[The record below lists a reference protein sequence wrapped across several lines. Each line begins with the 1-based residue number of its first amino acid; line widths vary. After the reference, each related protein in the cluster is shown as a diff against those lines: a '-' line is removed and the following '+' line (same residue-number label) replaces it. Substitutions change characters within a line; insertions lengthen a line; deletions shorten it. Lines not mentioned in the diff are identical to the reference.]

1 MNIRQLAVAALTL
14 SLCGCASTSVKQTW
28 KSPTYTG
35 GPVKKIA
42 VLAVDQRD
50 LYRKA
55 VESHFVYQLDQDGQS
70 AFVTYKVLNLAAIK
84 ADKQAS
90 ATSLRENGADTLL
103 LVRLVNQTTY
113 ATEARAT
120 PSYFTPTVS
129 GYENNEW
136 YGYYSIAF
144 MDMGIVWGDSKSEVY
159 LDSSLFD
166 LKTGY
171 RLWRGLTTTVL
182 KEETD
187 RIEELST
194 LVVKVLAAMRKD
206 GLIH

>member
-14 SLCGCASTSVKQTW
+14 NLCGCAATSVKQTW

-35 GPVKKIA
+35 GPVQKVA

-50 LYRKA
+50 FYRKA
-55 VESHFVYQLDQDGQS
+55 VESHFAFQLDKEGQS
-70 AFVTYKVLNLAAIK
+70 ALVTYKLLSLPAIK
-84 ADKQAS
+84 ADKQA
-90 ATSLRENGADTLL
+90 AAASLRESGADALL
-103 LVRLVNQTTY
+103 LVRLVNQATY
-113 ATEARAT
+113 ANEVRAT
-120 PSYFTPTVS
+120 PEYFTPTVA
-129 GYENNEW
+129 GYENGEW
-136 YGYYSIAF
+136 YGYYSVTF
-144 MDMGIVWGDSKSEVY
+144 TDMGTVWGNSTSEVY

-166 LKTGY
+166 LKTGQ
-171 RLWRGLTTTVL
+171 RLWSGLTVTVL

-194 LVVKVLAAMRKD
+194 LVVKVLAALRKD